1 MAKSKKELT
10 FEQSLKELES
20 IVKELESGDLPLE
33 RSIELYQQGMD
44 YVKQCHN
51 KLEVAERQVQKIVKE
66 NGSFSLEAFRE
77 DGDET

>member
-1 MAKSKKELT
+1 MAKSKKELS
-10 FEQSLKELES
+10 FEQSLKELEF

-51 KLEVAERQVQKIVKE
+51 KLEFAERQVQKIVKE

-77 DGDET
+77 DGDEA